1 LTIKQQLER
10 RPIVNFQLHLTDDT
24 QLRAH
29 GFVADDMLVAEV
41 CWEHPIPGS
50 RLGEGTLW
58 GTPVMMRQLAELALQ
73 AAIQAEEE
81 ACWQAHQ
88 AATAPVEGRVA

>member
-1 LTIKQQLER
+1 MNLK
-10 RPIVNFQLHLTDDT
+10 LHLTDDT

-29 GFVADDMLVAEV
+29 GFIAERTLFAEV
-41 CWEHPIPGS
+41 CWDVPIPGS
-50 RLGEGTLW
+50 PPNEGILW
-58 GTPVMMRQLAELALQ
+58 GTPEAMRRLADLATQ

-88 AATAPVEGRVA
+88 AATTAPTEERVA

>member
-1 LTIKQQLER
+1 MNLK
-10 RPIVNFQLHLTDDT
+10 LHLTDDT

-29 GFVADDMLVAEV
+29 GFIAGSDLFAEV

-50 RLGEGTLW
+50 PPNEGILW
-58 GTPVMMRQLAELALQ
+58 GTPEAMRRLADLATQ

-88 AATAPVEGRVA
+88 SATTRERVA

>member
-1 LTIKQQLER
+1 MNI
-10 RPIVNFQLHLTDDT
+10 NLHLTDDT

-29 GFVADDMLVAEV
+29 GFVAPSGLFAEV
-41 CWEHPIPGS
+41 QWDFPIPGS

-58 GTPVMMRQLAELALQ
+58 GTPAMMRQLAALAVQ

-81 ACWQAHQ
+81 AAWQAHERTTV
-88 AATAPVEGRVA
+88 AAERSRVA

>member
-1 LTIKQQLER
+1 VHI
-10 RPIVNFQLHLTDDT
+10 NLHLTDDT
-24 QLRAH
+24 ELRAH
-29 GFVADDMLVAEV
+29 GFVADRGLFAEV
-41 CWEHPIPGS
+41 HWNFPIADS

-58 GTPVMMRQLAELALQ
+58 GTPAAMRRLAALAMQ

-88 AATAPVEGRVA
+88 ATTTAAAPGSRVA

>member
-1 LTIKQQLER
+1 
-10 RPIVNFQLHLTDDT
+10 VNLQLHLTDDT

-29 GFVADDMLVAEV
+29 GFAAPSGLLAEIH
-41 CWEHPIPGS
+41 WDFPIPGS
-50 RLGEGTLW
+50 RVGEGTLW
-58 GTPVMMRQLAELALQ
+58 GSPAMMRQLAELATQ

-88 AATAPVEGRVA
+88 AATTARAKGRVA

>member
-1 LTIKQQLER
+1 MNL
-10 RPIVNFQLHLTDDT
+10 QLHLTDNT

-29 GFVADDMLVAEV
+29 GYVADHTLVAEV
-41 CWEHPIPGS
+41 HWDFPLPGS
-50 RLGEGTLW
+50 RVGQGTLW
-58 GTPVMMRQLAELALQ
+58 GTPEAMRRLAALAAQ

-88 AATAPVEGRVA
+88 AATTAPTEERVA

>member
-1 LTIKQQLER
+1 
-10 RPIVNFQLHLTDDT
+10 VNIQLHLTDDT

-29 GFVADDMLVAEV
+29 GFIAGSDLFAEIHWDV
-41 CWEHPIPGS
+41 PLPGS
-50 RLGEGTLW
+50 RMGQGTLW
-58 GTPVMMRQLAELALQ
+58 GTPSMLRRLAELAVQ

-88 AATAPVEGRVA
+88 AATTAPTEGRVA